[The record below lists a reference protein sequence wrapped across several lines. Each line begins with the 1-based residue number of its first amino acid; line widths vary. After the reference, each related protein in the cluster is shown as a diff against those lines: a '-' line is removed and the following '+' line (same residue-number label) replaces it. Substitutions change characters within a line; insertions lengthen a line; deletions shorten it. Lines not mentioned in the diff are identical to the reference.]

1 MRSVV
6 YNHGCQQDTHACDIA
21 LFLFNLGKSATEAKK
36 TIDEAYKKDSVDT
49 NMIREFT
56 KFKKRNFDLK
66 EKPRSGIEE
75 AKPKSVVVHLIE
87 YEERALLRLAEA

>member
-1 MRSVV
+1 M
-6 YNHGCQQDTHACDIA
+6 
-21 LFLFNLGKSATEAKK
+21 LFLFNLEKSATETKK
-36 TIDEAYKKDSVDT
+36 TINEAYKKDSVDT
-49 NMIREFT
+49 NTIREWFA

-75 AKPKSVVVHLIE
+75 AKPKSVVHLME